1 MNSIV
6 SEDNRR
12 QNQWTWKQTYII
24 TQFEQKALD
33 KKINKPKQKYR
44 PTGTCETKNKDN
56 V

>member
-33 KKINKPKQKYR
+33 KKNKQ
-44 PTGTCETKNKDN
+44 TKTKIQTHRDLWD
-56 V
+56 